1 MRNRYWSI
9 VVFLLMFSCMKT
21 TPRYPV
27 LEKSSTFFK
36 ESVELNK
43 KMNAE
48 EARAFQ
54 HYMTND
60 TAHDYISSPSGFW
73 YYFDLKNESNY
84 KIQSGDEL
92 SFSYEVLNLNNERIY
107 TKDDVGEQIY
117 RMDQQEIVEGL
128 RIGLKLMGVDD
139 KATFLFPSHHLYGYL
154 GDQNKIEVNQPL
166 IYKVQLNKIISKNES
181 K

>member
-60 TAHDYISSPSGFW
+60 TGHDYISSPSGFW
-73 YYFDLKNESNY
+73 YYFDLKNESMIY
-84 KIQSGDEL
+84 IDIDIDIDI
-92 SFSYEVLNLNNERIY
+92 YIYIEREREI
-107 TKDDVGEQIY
+107 DIY
-117 RMDQQEIVEGL
+117 RE
-128 RIGLKLMGVDD
+128 R
-139 KATFLFPSHHLYGYL
+139 YR
-154 GDQNKIEVNQPL
+154 N
-166 IYKVQLNKIISKNES
+166 IYIYIYV
-181 K
+181 